1 MKKKSTKTTKV
12 PDTVNITIIKESH
25 QTITRHSDP
34 DEKWDG
40 NDTET
45 DTEIKGFQAGT
56 TYFDFVVKK
65 PVKDTYYLV
74 CVYYDTGDSFHRDDN
89 VMEMVS
95 LVESHADAMA
105 IKNAIDKDDK
115 NEKKEFNTLK
125 VKLPVAGTIEDV
137 HTSTWKGYFEH
148 YRCCEVNMV
157 STFCPC
163 EA

>member
-25 QTITRHSDP
+25 QTITRHADP
-34 DEKWDG
+34 DETWDG

-56 TYFDFVVKK
+56 QYFDFVVQK

-74 CVYYDTGDSFHRDDN
+74 SVYYDTGDSFHRDDN

-95 LVESHADAMA
+95 LVENHSDAMA
-105 IKNAIDKDDK
+105 IHNAIEK
-115 NEKKEFNTLK
+115 NSTKENDYTTLK
-125 VKLPVAGTIEDV
+125 VKLPIAGTTEEIY
-137 HTSTWKGYFEH
+137 TGAWRGYFEH

-157 STFCPC
+157 SMFCPC
-163 EA
+163 ED